1 MKDYRAVI
9 LLLLLFVGFAFTKP
23 ALKVEPVKLNTLLTE
38 LEQLYRVDLLP
49 QFRSH
54 SIVAQVSSYDTTGG
68 NNDGF
73 SGMYSFIR
81 KEGSNLVLADLQGP
95 GVIHR
100 IWTPT
105 PTDKILQ
112 FYFDGESKPR
122 FCTSFNDLFS
132 GKVFPFL
139 NPVVGN
145 EVGGYYCYLPI
156 PFQNSCKIVYCGD
169 DIKFHQIQYRLLPDN
184 EKIASYPAKW
194 SAAETEALERACRF
208 WSMQEINFNKLPLP
222 PGPKV
227 EITTKTINL
236 VPGRASDLFTAA
248 TGGRI
253 LGIELSPAAGFS
265 GLNRDILLKAIWDSE
280 KTPAILCPVADFF
293 GYAFGKP
300 SMQGI
305 LAGQKNGVNYCYLPM
320 PFAENAQLTLIYMNR
335 KNTKQPQLKVTAKIY
350 YTTVPLDA
358 GSEGKFYT
366 QWRRINDPEKGKP
379 WIFANIS
386 GKGHYIGAILIA
398 QGLMPG
404 VTRFFEGDDITWIDG
419 EMRLHGTGSEDYFN
433 GGWYAILNRWDRSK
447 SLPVHGS
454 LEYSIP
460 DSRTGGYRF
469 YLADKLS
476 FEKSCLMTIEHGPE
490 GNQFPV
496 DYTSVAFYY
505 ADQPPL
511 QAMEPSDDLRQVYVP
526 NSFGFTT
533 DLLKLTLAPH
543 TIVDFQYGSGIV
555 IKQGR
560 KDEHG
565 EVRLDLSAV
574 PAGVYDLYM
583 NYYSSP
589 VGGEFSVWQ
598 RNNKVCEWR
607 DTFATTEKLV
617 ENDLLGEVKI
627 DDFVT
632 YISIKTRNGKKDS
645 EFKFTEVIMRSKSQ
659 QE

>member
-1 MKDYRAVI
+1 MNRKFI
-9 LLLLLFVGFAFTKP
+9 NLLLLVLTGFVFAQSLTP
-23 ALKVEPVKLNTLLTE
+23 ATVKKENTLLTE
-38 LEQLYRVDLLP
+38 LLQLYRVDLLP
-49 QFRSH
+49 HYRSH

-73 SGMYSFIR
+73 SGMYSYIR
-81 KEGSNLVLADLQGP
+81 KEGNNRVLAELRGP

-112 FYFDGESKPR
+112 FFFDGEKEPR
-122 FCTSFNDLFS
+122 LSIAFSDLFS
-132 GKVFPFL
+132 GRVFPFL

-156 PFQNSCKIVYCGD
+156 PFQKSCKIVYCGD

-184 EKIASYPAKW
+184 ETITSYHVNW
-194 SAAETEALERACRF
+194 SAAEKDALAHACRF
-208 WSMQEINFNKLPLP
+208 WSMQEINFGKLALP
-222 PGPKV
+222 QNQKV
-227 EITTKTINL
+227 EITTKTITL
-236 VPGRASDLFTAA
+236 TPGRASDLFTAA

-265 GLNRDILLKAIWDSE
+265 GLNRDILLKAVWDSE
-280 KTPAILCPVADFF
+280 PTPAILCPVADFF

-305 LAGQKNGVNYCYLPM
+305 LAGQKNDVNYCYLPM
-320 PFAENAQLTLIYMNR
+320 PFAHNAQLTFIYINR
-335 KNTKQPQLKVTAKIY
+335 KNIEQSPLEISAKIY
-350 YTTVPLDA
+350 YTTAPLDTE
-358 GSEGKFYT
+358 SEGKLYT

-379 WIFANIS
+379 WIFADIT
-386 GKGHYIGAILIA
+386 GKGHYAGTILIA
-398 QGLMPG
+398 QGLTPG
-404 VTRFFEGDDITWIDG
+404 VTRFFEGDDITWLDG

-433 GGWYAILNRWDRSK
+433 GGWYAILNRWDRST

-454 LEYSIP
+454 LDYSIP

-476 FEKSCLMTIEHGPE
+476 FEKNCLITMEHGPE
-490 GNQFPV
+490 GNLFPV

-511 QAMEPSDDLRQVYVP
+511 QAMEPTDDLRRVFVP

-543 TIVDFQYGSGIV
+543 TIADFQYGSGIV

-560 KDEHG
+560 KDEDG

-583 NYYSSP
+583 TYYNNP
-589 VGGEFSVWQ
+589 GGGEFSIWQ
-598 RNNKVCEWR
+598 RQNKVSDWK
-607 DTFATTEKLV
+607 DTFAAAEKLV
-617 ENDLLGEVKI
+617 ENELLGEVTITDFI
-627 DDFVT
+627 D
-632 YISIKTRNGKKDS
+632 YISIKTRQGEKGK
-645 EFKFTEVIMRSKSQ
+645 EFKFSEFTLRRK
-659 QE
+659 